1 MRHCDLTSSVG
12 RIHKAMATLREKWA
26 LTKEHWNDDASR
38 EFEEKHLQPLIPQ
51 LRFTMTA
58 VQRLAEVVEKAEK
71 DCEDGDR
78 GGL

>member
-1 MRHCDLTSSVG
+1 MKHCDLTSSVG
-12 RIHKAMATLREKWA
+12 RMNKAMATLREKW
-26 LTKEHWNDDASR
+26 LQTKEHWNDAASR

-51 LRFTMTA
+51 MQFTIAA
-58 VQRLAEVVEKAEK
+58 VQRLAEVIEKAEK